1 MENKHLN
8 SALPYT
14 HKILQFC
21 SSHEPFNL
29 LHVLNMS
36 DLSGTLVSQGLQM
49 LKEVHNILVIE
60 NNYAT
65 CIQQEFPRPTWYTLN
80 DEGRM
85 LQQAILSHPPLQG
98 ILENPTEAFAVEESM
113 ELNSSGL
120 N

>member
-1 MENKHLN
+1 MESKHLN
-8 SALPYT
+8 SALPYA

-29 LHVLNMS
+29 LHVLTMS
-36 DLSGTLVSQGLQM
+36 DLSGTLVSRGLQM
-49 LKEVHNILVIE
+49 LKEVHHILVVE

-65 CIQQEFPRPTWYTLN
+65 CIQQKFPRPTWYTLT

-85 LQQAILSHPPLQG
+85 LQQAILSHPPMPG
-98 ILENPTEAFAVEESM
+98 VLENPSEAYAVEETM
-113 ELNSSGL
+113 DLNNPAL

>member
-1 MENKHLN
+1 MKSKHPN
-8 SALPYT
+8 QALCYT

-29 LHVLNMS
+29 LHVINMS

-49 LKEVHNILVIE
+49 LKEVHQILVE

-65 CIQQEFPRPTWYTLN
+65 CIQQEFPRPTWYTLT

-85 LQQAILSHPPLQG
+85 LQQAILSRPPMQG
-98 ILENPTEAFAVEESM
+98 ILENATEAFAVEESM
-113 ELNSSGL
+113 EMNSSGL